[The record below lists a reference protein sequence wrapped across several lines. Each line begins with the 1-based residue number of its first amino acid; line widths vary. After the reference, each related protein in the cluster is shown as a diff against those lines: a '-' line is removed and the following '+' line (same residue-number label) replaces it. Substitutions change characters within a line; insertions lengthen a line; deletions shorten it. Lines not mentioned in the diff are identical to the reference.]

1 MKLNKTIARISEIF
15 PNNRTFPQHFVRL
28 EGDFALFLASRPT
41 KRLNL
46 PERIS
51 VNYLC
56 QHWHWKALTP
66 AENELRIFF
75 SYENVVSTFNDRREC
90 LRASHFTWDGRPV
103 TFDNILSE
111 NTIFLCRFVELRR
124 VFIFTQTVIRVFPQQ
139 TRLTPLTHA
148 SLLNKHQT
156 KRVYSINWHSLCCLT
171 FAAASS
177 TRVAFYCQNRSE
189 FLGQLCLF
197 PPICSLYQRFFF
209 LCAFAETH
217 HCAAFTVRF
226 TQKHERNQARA
237 NFLCS
242 ILFYNQK
249 IVLLSFNFA
258 AFLHCAM
265 CKPFSFPHLYRT
277 FTYLALNEWS
287 A

>member
-1 MKLNKTIARISEIF
+1 M
-15 PNNRTFPQHFVRL
+15 
-28 EGDFALFLASRPT
+28 
-41 KRLNL
+41 
-46 PERIS
+46 
-51 VNYLC
+51 
-56 QHWHWKALTP
+56 
-66 AENELRIFF
+66 
-75 SYENVVSTFNDRREC
+75 
-90 LRASHFTWDGRPV
+90 

-148 SLLNKHQT
+148 SPLNKHQT

-209 LCAFAETH
+209 FVHSLKHITVRRLLCDSLKNMKGIKPERTF
-217 HCAAFTVRF
+217 CAAFFF
-226 TQKHERNQARA
+226 TIRK
-237 NFLCS
+237 
-242 ILFYNQK
+242 
-249 IVLLSFNFA
+249 
-258 AFLHCAM
+258 
-265 CKPFSFPHLYRT
+265 
-277 FTYLALNEWS
+277 
-287 A
+287 